1 MKFKS
6 LLIGFFVTFFS
17 SFYAQEIRLENLK
30 KDVSFLASEALQ
42 GRLTGSEGEKLAAEY
57 IAERFKSLGLQPL
70 AEDGSYFSTFDYLLK
85 SRHREDAES
94 VSITGINVSAFLDN
108 GADYTVI
115 IGAHYDHL
123 GKGEYGG
130 SRAAQDIALPHFG
143 ADDNASG
150 VAGVLAL
157 AEWLSNNERR
167 EDFNFIFACFSGEEL
182 GLIGSK
188 AFVNDLK
195 ISKENIS
202 YMINFDMIG
211 RLDPENRKLFVYGV
225 GTAPEW
231 VDLVTAVNDSRYNF
245 QLIKDS
251 TGLGPSDHASFYLAQ
266 IPVVHFH
273 TGVHDDYHKP
283 SDTADKINYQGE
295 AEVLSYV
302 YQLIEKTESIGKM
315 KYLETKNSASDRPRF
330 KVTLGITPDYSWQNT
345 GVRLDGVAEGKPAEK
360 AGMQAGDIII
370 SIGQFA
376 THNMQDY
383 MKVLSHYNPGDVV
396 DAVILRG
403 KDKLTIKLE
412 F

>member
-1 MKFKS
+1 MKFNS
-6 LLIGFFVTFFS
+6 LLIGIFVTFFS
-17 SFYAQEIRLENLK
+17 SYYAQEIHKENLK

-57 IAERFKSLGLQPL
+57 IAERFKSLGLEPL
-70 AEDGSYFSTFDYLLK
+70 TEEGSYFSTFDYRWK
-85 SRHREDAES
+85 PRHQEDAES
-94 VSITGINVSAFLDN
+94 IPITGINVSAFLDN
-108 GADYTVI
+108 GANYTVI

-130 SRAAQDIALPHFG
+130 SRAGQDNTLPHFG

-157 AEWLSNNERR
+157 AEWLSKNERR
-167 EDFNFIFACFSGEEL
+167 EDFNFIFACFSGEEQ

-188 AFVNDLK
+188 AFVNDSK
-195 ISKENIS
+195 FSKENIS

-211 RLDPENRKLFVYGV
+211 RLDSEKRKLFVYGV

-231 VDLVTAVNDSRYNF
+231 VDLVTAVNDDRYNF
-245 QLIKDS
+245 QLIRDS
-251 TGLGPSDHASFYLAQ
+251 TGMGPSDHTSFYLAQ
-266 IPVVHFH
+266 IPVLYFH

-283 SDTADKINYQGE
+283 DDTADKINYKGE

-315 KYLETKNSASDRPRF
+315 KYLETKNTTSDRPRF

-345 GVRLDGVAEGKPAEK
+345 GVRLDGVADGKPAKK
-360 AGMQAGDIII
+360 AGMQAGDIIL

-376 THNMQDY
+376 THSMHDY
-383 MKVLSHYNPGDVV
+383 MKVLGHYNPGDVV

-403 KDKLTIKLE
+403 EDKITLKLE